1 MEKVSA
7 LRPTKRARRP
17 CGALRPGWILALL
30 ALLSFCS
37 AAKPAAAGPAG
48 NATEYQVKATYL
60 FDFARFVE
68 WPATNASARG
78 DGFAICV
85 LGDDPFGAALD
96 SVISGEAIDGKRVV
110 SRRISNPQEALGCR
124 ILFIS
129 SSEDSRLKETLA
141 VLEKASVL
149 TVSDLPN
156 FSQRGGM
163 IQFVLDQRKVRFE
176 VNVGKATEAGLTLS
190 SDLLKVAVAVRGN
203 SQPGE

>member
-1 MEKVSA
+1 MAKVGVPRQTSSRLSCCA
-7 LRPTKRARRP
+7 TRP
-17 CGALRPGWILALL
+17 CWALGVL

-37 AAKPAAAGPAG
+37 VAKCVAAGQPG
-48 NATEYQVKATYL
+48 SATEYQVKATYL

-68 WPATNASARG
+68 WPANNAAAHSDA
-78 DGFAICV
+78 FAICV
-85 LGDDPFGAALD
+85 LGEDPFGTALD

-110 SRRISNPQEALGCR
+110 SKRISSPQEALGCR